1 MTNNCRRLVL
11 QKLVRPTSKMT
22 GDLSHFLLPNSRL
35 PKDVFFLVGGMEI
48 AAHKSLLASKHQIFD
63 QMFYEDEAGSALNTV
78 KVRTSS
84 INFF

>member
-1 MTNNCRRLVL
+1 M
-11 QKLVRPTSKMT
+11 QKSVSPTSKMA

-35 PKDVFFLVGGMEI
+35 PKDVYFLVGGVEI

-78 KVRTSS
+78 KVCSS
-84 INFF
+84 STKLFDSFEKGGG

>member
-1 MTNNCRRLVL
+1 M
-11 QKLVRPTSKMT
+11 QKLIRPTSKMA

-35 PKDVFFLVGGMEI
+35 PKDVYFLVGGIEV

-63 QMFYEDEAGSALNTV
+63 QMFYENEAGSALNTV

>member
-1 MTNNCRRLVL
+1 M
-11 QKLVRPTSKMT
+11 QKLVRLTSKMA

-35 PKDVFFLVGGMEI
+35 PNDVYFLVGGVEV

-78 KVRTSS
+78 KVCTSS
-84 INFF
+84 INFFDSFGKGGG